1 LCKGNR
7 ESANTRQREDLTK
20 HAAIRIPFLCRS
32 VLLRFPSFCTG
43 LQWRQLRRER
53 FSTCR
58 CQYGLQQELC
68 LLPLPP
74 PPPPAPSSHR

>member
-20 HAAIRIPFLCRS
+20 HAAIRIPFLCRI

-58 CQYGLQQELC
+58 CQYGLQ
-68 LLPLPP
+68 PL